1 MCYNVK
7 QQKTINALKETWIT
21 RHRQEYSVTDWER
34 CLEELIAGTLPEQI
48 CWTIDMVYCIDRFIV
63 CELSFYISK
72 VGRYDSSTLRIRV
85 EKQEQS
91 FFSKRVVPRNIFRI
105 FAPEHFIILICSGAF
120 FPSRLKNQRSTK
132 IWNS

>member
-1 MCYNVK
+1 
-7 QQKTINALKETWIT
+7 
-21 RHRQEYSVTDWER
+21 
-34 CLEELIAGTLPEQI
+34 
-48 CWTIDMVYCIDRFIV
+48 MVYCIDRFIV

-120 FPSRLKNQRSTK
+120 SVPLKKSKEHKNMEFLTGAVQKEDLGIAEILAGDYEGKNIKVRVRFTP
-132 IWNS
+132 